1 MKKEFVRA
9 ALCHL
14 YFSMPVCGE
23 DIMRQVQGTL
33 DDRSGCIIGGRA
45 IWNIRYADDS
55 TLLARKKSDLEQQA
69 SELDRCSRSFGLHI
83 NAAKTLVMVLEN
95 SEPICLGGK
104 EIVQVDRF
112 KYLGS
117 IIGMDGDSTPEICV

>member
-1 MKKEFVRA
+1 
-9 ALCHL
+9 
-14 YFSMPVCGE
+14 MPVCGE